1 MAALSTH
8 RRESLKAQID
18 SKSNDALDLGI
29 FDASQLISPS
39 KQTLLQLPLTPE
51 GDKVLIS
58 PIEDKFTLGADM
70 LITSPKQ
77 LGIYLRDVRRTQGR
91 NQTKVGD
98 IVGLKQTTV
107 SKLERDPA
115 SSSIESLMRLL
126 SSLDLELHIQD
137 KAVSRQ
143 EAKLREPDDW

>member
-1 MAALSTH
+1 
-8 RRESLKAQID
+8 
-18 SKSNDALDLGI
+18 
-29 FDASQLISPS
+29 
-39 KQTLLQLPLTPE
+39 
-51 GDKVLIS
+51 
-58 PIEDKFTLGADM
+58 M

-77 LGIYLRDVRRTQGR
+77 LGIYLRDVRRNQRR

-126 SSLDLELHIQD
+126 SSLDIELHIQD
-137 KAVSRQ
+137 KAVSR
-143 EAKLREPDDW
+143 EHEKLRDPDDW

>member
-1 MAALSTH
+1 
-8 RRESLKAQID
+8 
-18 SKSNDALDLGI
+18 
-29 FDASQLISPS
+29 
-39 KQTLLQLPLTPE
+39 
-51 GDKVLIS
+51 
-58 PIEDKFTLGADM
+58 M

-77 LGIYLRDVRRTQGR
+77 LGIYLRDVRRNQSR

-98 IVGLKQTTV
+98 VVGLKQTTV

-137 KAVSRQ
+137 KAVSR
-143 EAKLREPDDW
+143 EKANLRDPDDW

>member
-1 MAALSTH
+1 M
-8 RRESLKAQID
+8 
-18 SKSNDALDLGI
+18 
-29 FDASQLISPS
+29 
-39 KQTLLQLPLTPE
+39 
-51 GDKVLIS
+51 
-58 PIEDKFTLGADM
+58 
-70 LITSPKQ
+70 
-77 LGIYLRDVRRTQGR
+77 GIYLRDVRRNQRR
-91 NQTKVGD
+91 NQTTVGD

-143 EAKLREPDDW
+143 QAKLRDADDW

>member
-1 MAALSTH
+1 
-8 RRESLKAQID
+8 
-18 SKSNDALDLGI
+18 
-29 FDASQLISPS
+29 
-39 KQTLLQLPLTPE
+39 
-51 GDKVLIS
+51 
-58 PIEDKFTLGADM
+58 M

-77 LGIYLRDVRRTQGR
+77 LGIYLRDVRRNQRR

-126 SSLDLELHIQD
+126 SSLDLELHIQN
-137 KAVSRQ
+137 KAVSGEQ
-143 EAKLREPDDW
+143 TKLRDPDDW